1 MQNGQVHPEINQGAK
16 ETSVYTQ
23 GKDRNEQ
30 WYLWIGVEGT
40 EAEDGD
46 AVAWL
51 VNSLP
56 CSAARLTPNIT
67 KCASH
72 LPVRHSYPSRT
83 LWALSHSVTSFL
95 EKALFV
101 PYGRTTTKQW
111 QSLFSLHTVPKNPGT
126 EGGTLKIKRFWQ
138 SSLIADHAH
147 KIRCLTVTVIGVA
160 NLKNNYC
167 LL

>member
-23 GKDRNEQ
+23 GKDRNEL

-56 CSAARLTPNIT
+56 CSAARLTQNIT

-83 LWALSHSVTSFL
+83 LWPCPTVLLASWRKPSLSHMGGQPLSSGSHYSHYIPYPKIQGRK
-95 EKALFV
+95 EAL
-101 PYGRTTTKQW
+101 
-111 QSLFSLHTVPKNPGT
+111 
-126 EGGTLKIKRFWQ
+126 
-138 SSLIADHAH
+138 
-147 KIRCLTVTVIGVA
+147 
-160 NLKNNYC
+160 
-167 LL
+167 